1 MKLYRVLWEDSVAN
15 DVAINPLA
23 DQEAE
28 TLVRGK
34 TIAERLRRGD
44 LPHMVDWFDPG
55 LLAKVGVREVISS
68 TLGSYT
74 DQRLI
79 QASTDNA
86 SEERLKHRYNYS
98 GVGFNTAGEEPEP
111 SQALAGDGTGAI
123 WVDYIADLGDGF
135 EATYAMAYLLAADE
149 LKVAGESTPLPAGR
163 LLIMGGDQVYPDAT
177 KQEYSNRLR
186 DPYDWAFSTTDPKRR
201 LFAIP
206 GNHDWYDGLSAFSAL
221 FCSAR
226 DRISKG
232 LGTQIGGWRCHQHRS
247 YFAIQ
252 LPHNWWIWGPDIQL
266 VDNLDDSQRDYFDLM
281 AEQTKPGDNIIL
293 CLAEPSWLHRN
304 YDNMHEISMLAR
316 KKGAKICAVIA
327 GDWHHYSRYTS
338 DKLGI
343 QFVTAGGGGAF
354 AHATHGLKNR
364 IALNWATPTSAASTV
379 ASKTDTDAFNRLE
392 RATVGTAGR
401 DFTQAPA
408 TAAAT
413 ALASTSGV
421 APEPK
426 PITDTDAG
434 PGGVGRRSKAIRKE
448 DIRSAAYDC
457 HAEAIYPPKSTSRL
471 LCLKNLGLPFRNRPF
486 TYLVGII
493 YFIYAWAFV
502 AADPRQSPITQRLAS
517 SISEQIAANE
527 AQIYDDEEAIKRIH
541 AIAADARAAEAKITE
556 FEQKLAPKQ
565 RLMDD
570 LDKRHSDTNQLVMS
584 TSGQIEASTASI
596 ASISKEIEHVK
607 SIAPPSDTAE
617 ADKLLASIKA
627 LEDKLAEQQRLRT
640 ELQARLAS
648 AQQTAATISAEMT
661 AKGPEFDGIRI
672 EIMGLKS
679 IVAMADQPDEMKA
692 KLTPLEKSLAEQQK
706 LRAELKRKQADNGG
720 PTLSD
725 QLTEILGSNKGLSET
740 FKGLAAASLRY
751 VLDIGA
757 LMKAAELSPMFAFML
772 IGLSVGLIKYVE
784 SDSTIVK
791 LAIGSVHAAA
801 HILALLVVSWFASAT
816 GISLRGYLLA
826 ATEGNAYVDN
836 SFRVLWNILVALFA
850 GGLLGGLV
858 MGLYWTLTSTLFNMH
873 TGDAFGALGIR
884 DYKNFLR
891 IKLEP
896 GRATIYPIAL
906 DRVPGRGGWR
916 WKLAAGEQRPA
927 HNPQILP
934 VRPLAP
940 RLIEKSP
947 IVIEASKVLA

>member
-1 MKLYRVLWEDSVAN
+1 
-15 DVAINPLA
+15 
-23 DQEAE
+23 
-28 TLVRGK
+28 
-34 TIAERLRRGD
+34 
-44 LPHMVDWFDPG
+44 MVDWFDPG

-98 GVGFNTAGEEPEP
+98 GVGVNTSGDKPAP
-111 SQALAGDGTGAI
+111 SQAIAADANGAV

-149 LKVAGESTPLPAGR
+149 LQVKGESSPLPAGQ

-281 AEQTKPGDNIIL
+281 ADLTKPGDNIIL

-316 KKGAKICAVIA
+316 KNGAKVCAIIA

-343 QFVTAGGGGAF
+343 QFITAGGGGAF
-354 AHATHGLKNR
+354 AHATHGLKDR
-364 IALNWATPTSAASTV
+364 IALNWATPTKAVGTV
-379 ASKTDTDAFNRLE
+379 AGKADTDAFNRLE
-392 RATVGTAGR
+392 KGTVGAAGR
-401 DFTQAPA
+401 DFTQNP
-408 TAAAT
+408 AAT
-413 ALASTSGV
+413 TPVASSSAAHV

-426 PITDTDAG
+426 PMTDTDAG
-434 PGGVGRRSKAIRKE
+434 PGGIGRRAKAVRKE
-448 DIRSAAYDC
+448 DIKSAAYEC
-457 HAEAIYPPKSTSRL
+457 RAQSIYPPKLTSRL
-471 LCLKNLGLPFRNRPF
+471 LCLNNLALPFRNRPF
-486 TYLVGII
+486 TYLVGLI
-493 YFIYAWAFV
+493 YFMFAWAFV
-502 AADPRQSPITQRLAS
+502 VADPRLSPSTQRQATA
-517 SISEQIAANE
+517 ISKEIIANDGK
-527 AQIYDDEEAIKRIH
+527 IYDDQEAIKRIH
-541 AIAADARAAEAKITE
+541 AIAVDAKAAEEKVKE
-556 FEQKLAPKQ
+556 LEQKLAPKQ
-565 RLMDD
+565 TLMDD
-570 LDKRHSDTNQLVMS
+570 LRKRQDDATRVLRSIVAEVETIATAINS
-584 TSGQIEASTASI
+584 TT
-596 ASISKEIEHVK
+596 KEIEQAK
-607 SIAPPSDTAE
+607 SLPLPSDPVE
-617 ADKLLASIKA
+617 VDKMRATLAA
-627 LEDKLAEQQRLRT
+627 LEARHAEQQRQRSQV
-640 ELQARLAS
+640 QARQAG
-648 AQQTAATISAEMT
+648 AQQTAAAISAEID
-661 AKGPEFDGIRI
+661 AIAPEFNALNI
-672 EIMGLKS
+672 EIIAQNS
-679 IVAMADQPDEMKA
+679 TVASADSPDAMRQ
-692 KLTPLEKSLAEQQK
+692 KLAPLEKGLADQMQ
-706 LRAELKRKQADNGG
+706 LRADLKKKQADNGG

-725 QLTEILGSNKGLSET
+725 KLSEILGADKGLGET
-740 FKGLAAASLRY
+740 FKGLAATSLGY
-751 VLDIGA
+751 VLDFGA

-772 IGLSVGLIKYVE
+772 IGLCVGLIKYVE
-784 SDSTIVK
+784 SDTTIVK
-791 LAIGSVHAAA
+791 LLVGLVHASA
-801 HILALLVVSWFASAT
+801 HILALLVVSWVATAT
-816 GISLRGYLLA
+816 GTAIAAILPWHISDAMPRLMAWHTSTGLFDIARI
-826 ATEGNAYVDN
+826 
-836 SFRVLWNILVALFA
+836 LWNIFITLFV
-850 GGLLGGLV
+850 GGLLGGFV
-858 MGLYWTLTSTLFNMH
+858 MGIYWTLTSTLFNMH
-873 TGDAFGALGIR
+873 TGDAFGALGIK

-906 DRVPGRGGWR
+906 DRVPGRKGWR
-916 WKLAAGEQRPA
+916 WQLNKGEQRPL
-927 HNPQILP
+927 HHPQILP
-934 VRPLAP
+934 VTPLAP
-940 RLIEKSP
+940 RMIEKAP
-947 IVIEASKVLA
+947 IVIEAHKVLA